1 MNWKKPTSAPYWPRP
16 ELWTRRPK
24 RWASM
29 LRPCIANAS
38 STTCEQ
44 HPMKLAMKLR
54 TRLFL
59 SISALITVA
68 LLGLL
73 LGLVSVMQMAKSQEA
88 LIKHN
93 FVTLDLGLKLRQNLG
108 DQLVMMLNEQPDR
121 NALQQAQEQFR
132 ELLAQGVE
140 HDAQNSIDTGF
151 DQARVDYQQ
160 FLQTYQQNRDGA
172 PSLRDDAALSDSF
185 NKLRN
190 GLLAAHKQALTNIN
204 EAESNSRERALWVA
218 ALLGL
223 VGIAVLGIG
232 FITAHGIA
240 RRFGAPIEALAK
252 AADNIGQ
259 GNFEV
264 TLPISS
270 AAEMNLLTRRF
281 GIMAEALRQH
291 QATNIDELLAGQQR
305 LQAVLDS
312 IDDGLLMID
321 RQGRLEHLN
330 PVAQRQLGWDEDR
343 LGQGLGEA
351 LQRPELDEQLYLTL
365 RGGTLDRAPD
375 DLSVEVDGETRLLTY
390 SLTPVSHTKGHILGA
405 VMVLHD
411 VTEQRAFE
419 RVRSEF
425 VLRASHELRTPV
437 TGMHMAF
444 GLLQERVHFPTESR
458 EADLLNTVN
467 EEMQRLMQLINDLL
481 NFSRYQNGL
490 QKLTLGPCD
499 VSEMLN
505 NARQRFADQAE
516 EQNIVIVVEI
526 QEPLP
531 HLHADHTQLDRVLD
545 NLLDN
550 ALRHTPQNGLI
561 RLQARRHGERV
572 IISVEDNGEG
582 IAYGQQGR
590 IFEPFVQVGRKKGGA
605 GLGLALCKEIVQ
617 LHGGRMGVYSRP
629 TQGTQFYMALPL

>member
-1 MNWKKPTSAPYWPRP
+1 
-16 ELWTRRPK
+16 
-24 RWASM
+24 
-29 LRPCIANAS
+29 
-38 STTCEQ
+38 
-44 HPMKLAMKLR
+44 MKLAMKLR

-73 LGLVSVMQMAKSQEA
+73 LGLVSVMQMARTQES
-88 LIKHN
+88 LIQHN
-93 FVTLDLGLKLRQNLG
+93 FAILDLGLKLRQNLG
-108 DQLVMMLNEQPDR
+108 DQLVLMTGANRD
-121 NALQQAQEQFR
+121 QAELERIQNQFE
-132 ELLAQGVE
+132 ELLEEGSVQ
-140 HDAQNSIDTGF
+140 DTQQNVRNGFEKTKGDYRQFIDTWKQYGNDARGIRGVPQLSESF
-151 DQARVDYQQ
+151 D
-160 FLQTYQQNRDGA
+160 N
-172 PSLRDDAALSDSF
+172 
-185 NKLRN
+185 LRN
-190 GLLAAHKQALTNIN
+190 GLLTVHRKALENISS
-204 EAESNSRERALWVA
+204 AEINSRDRALWIA
-218 ALLGL
+218 GLLGL
-223 VGIAVLGIG
+223 VGLAVLCIG
-232 FITAHGIA
+232 FVTAHGIA

-252 AADNIGQ
+252 AADRIGE
-259 GNFEV
+259 GDYEV

-321 RQGRLEHLN
+321 RQGHLEHLN
-330 PVAQRQLGWDEDR
+330 PVAQRQLGWDESR
-343 LGQGLGEA
+343 LGQSLGDA
-351 LQRPELDEQLYLTL
+351 LGRPELDEQLHLVL
-365 RGGTLDRAPD
+365 RGGTLERAPE
-375 DLSVEVDGETRLLTY
+375 DLSIEIDGESRLLTY
-390 SLTPVSHTKGHILGA
+390 SMTPVSHTKGHILGA

-444 GLLQERVHFPTESR
+444 GLLQERLHFAPETR
-458 EADLLNTVN
+458 EADLLNTVT

-481 NFSRYQNGL
+481 NFSRYQNGR
-490 QKLTLGPCD
+490 QKLKLAPCSIETLLEEARARFED
-499 VSEMLN
+499 KALEQDIVLML
-505 NARQRFADQAE
+505 DM
-516 EQNIVIVVEI
+516 
-526 QEPLP
+526 QEPMP
-531 HLHADHTQLDRVLD
+531 RLHADQSQLERVLD

-561 RLQARRHGERV
+561 RLQARRHGERA

-629 TQGTQFYMALPL
+629 GQGTQFYMALPL

>member
-1 MNWKKPTSAPYWPRP
+1 
-16 ELWTRRPK
+16 
-24 RWASM
+24 
-29 LRPCIANAS
+29 
-38 STTCEQ
+38 
-44 HPMKLAMKLR
+44 MKLAMKLR

-68 LLGLL
+68 LLGLV
-73 LGLVSVMQMAKSQEA
+73 LGLVGVMQMANTQEQSVRD
-88 LIKHN
+88 N
-93 FVTLDLGLKLRQNLG
+93 FILLDLGLKLRQTLG
-108 DQLVMMLNEQPDR
+108 DQLMIMLDDKPDLA
-121 NALQQAQEQFR
+121 ALEASKQQYLALIDEGIAHERKLDDTAASFSRAKADYVEFLEAFTASRQQASQ
-132 ELLAQGVE
+132 L
-140 HDAQNSIDTGF
+140 TGIK
-151 DQARVDYQQ
+151 
-160 FLQTYQQNRDGA
+160 
-172 PSLRDDAALSDSF
+172 ALTEKF
-185 NKLRN
+185 NVLRN
-190 GLLAAHKQALTNIN
+190 GLIEGYREALTNIS
-204 EAESNSRERALWVA
+204 ETQDRARKRAMWISG
-218 ALLGL
+218 LLGL
-223 VGIAVLGIG
+223 VGLAVLIIG

-240 RRFGAPIEALAK
+240 RRFGAPIEALAA
-252 AADNIGQ
+252 AADDIGQ

-270 AAEMNLLTRRF
+270 AAELNLLTRRF
-281 GIMAEALRQH
+281 GVMAQALREH
-291 QATNIDELLAGQQR
+291 QATNVDELLAGQQR

-321 RQGRLEHLN
+321 RQGQLEHLN
-330 PVAQRQLGWDEDR
+330 PVAQRQLGWDEAR

-351 LQRPELDEQLYLTL
+351 LGRLELDEELHLVL
-365 RGGTLDRAPD
+365 RGGTLERAPE
-375 DLSVEVDGETRLLTY
+375 DLSIEVDGESRVLTY
-390 SLTPVSHTKGHILGA
+390 SLTPVSHTQGHILGA

-444 GLLQERVHFPTESR
+444 GLLQERLHFPPESR
-458 EADLLNTVN
+458 EADLLNTVT

-490 QKLTLGPCD
+490 QKLTLAPCSID
-499 VSEMLN
+499 DLLED
-505 NARQRFADQAE
+505 ARLRFAEQAHAKGIE
-516 EQNIVIVVEI
+516 LLVAI
-526 QEPLP
+526 QGPLP
-531 HLHADHTQLDRVLD
+531 RLHADAGQLDRVLD
-545 NLLDN
+545 NLIDN
-550 ALRHTPQNGLI
+550 AMRHTGEDGQI

-629 TQGTQFYMALPL
+629 GQGTQFYMALTV

>member
-1 MNWKKPTSAPYWPRP
+1 
-16 ELWTRRPK
+16 
-24 RWASM
+24 
-29 LRPCIANAS
+29 
-38 STTCEQ
+38 
-44 HPMKLAMKLR
+44 MKLAMKLR

-68 LLGLL
+68 LFGLL
-73 LGLVSVMQMAKSQEA
+73 LGLVSVMQMARTQES
-88 LIKHN
+88 LIQHN
-93 FVTLDLGLKLRQNLG
+93 FAILDLGLKLRQNLG
-108 DQLVMMLNEQPDR
+108 DQLVLMTGAKRD
-121 NALQQAQEQFR
+121 QAELERIQSQFE
-132 ELLAQGVE
+132 ELLEEGSVQ
-140 HDAQNSIDTGF
+140 DTQQNVRNGFEKTKGDYRQFIDTWKQYGN
-151 DQARVDYQQ
+151 DARGIRGVPQ
-160 FLQTYQQNRDGA
+160 
-172 PSLRDDAALSDSF
+172 LSDSF
-185 NKLRN
+185 DNLRN
-190 GLLAAHKQALTNIN
+190 GLLAVHRKALENISS
-204 EAESNSRERALWVA
+204 AEINSRDRALWIA
-218 ALLGL
+218 GLLGL
-223 VGIAVLGIG
+223 VGLAVLCIG
-232 FITAHGIA
+232 FVTAHGIA

-252 AADNIGQ
+252 AADRIGE
-259 GNFEV
+259 GDYEV

-321 RQGRLEHLN
+321 RQGHLEHLN
-330 PVAQRQLGWDEDR
+330 PVAQRQLGWDESR
-343 LGQGLGEA
+343 LGQSLGDA
-351 LQRPELDEQLYLTL
+351 LGRPELDEQLHLVL
-365 RGGTLDRAPD
+365 RGGTLERAPE
-375 DLSVEVDGETRLLTY
+375 DLAIEIDGESRLLTY
-390 SLTPVSHTKGHILGA
+390 SMTPVSHTKGHILGA

-444 GLLQERVHFPTESR
+444 GLLQERLHFAPETR
-458 EADLLNTVN
+458 EADLLNTVT
-467 EEMQRLMQLINDLL
+467 EEMQHLMQLINDLL

-490 QKLTLGPCD
+490 QKLKLAPCSIETLLEEARARFED
-499 VSEMLN
+499 KALEQDIVLML
-505 NARQRFADQAE
+505 DM
-516 EQNIVIVVEI
+516 
-526 QEPLP
+526 QEPMP
-531 HLHADHTQLDRVLD
+531 RLHADQSQLERVLD

-561 RLQARRHGERV
+561 RLQARRHGERA

-629 TQGTQFYMALPL
+629 GQGTQFYMALPL

>member
-1 MNWKKPTSAPYWPRP
+1 
-16 ELWTRRPK
+16 
-24 RWASM
+24 
-29 LRPCIANAS
+29 
-38 STTCEQ
+38 
-44 HPMKLAMKLR
+44 MKLAMKLR

-73 LGLVSVMQMAKSQEA
+73 LGLVSVMQMARTQES
-88 LIKHN
+88 LIQHN
-93 FVTLDLGLKLRQNLG
+93 FAILDLGLKLRQNLG
-108 DQLVMMLNEQPDR
+108 DQLVLMTGAKRD
-121 NALQQAQEQFR
+121 QAELERIQSQFE
-132 ELLAQGVE
+132 ELLEEGSVQ
-140 HDAQNSIDTGF
+140 DTQQNVRNGFEKTKGDYRQFIDTWKQYGN
-151 DQARVDYQQ
+151 DARGIRGVPQ
-160 FLQTYQQNRDGA
+160 
-172 PSLRDDAALSDSF
+172 LSDSF
-185 NKLRN
+185 DNLRN
-190 GLLAAHKQALTNIN
+190 GLLAVHRKALENISS
-204 EAESNSRERALWVA
+204 AEINSRDRALWIA
-218 ALLGL
+218 GLLGL
-223 VGIAVLGIG
+223 VGLAVLCIG
-232 FITAHGIA
+232 FVTAHGIA

-252 AADNIGQ
+252 AADRIGE
-259 GNFEV
+259 GDYEV

-321 RQGRLEHLN
+321 RQGHLEHLN
-330 PVAQRQLGWDEDR
+330 PVAQRQLGWDESR
-343 LGQGLGEA
+343 LGQSLGDA
-351 LQRPELDEQLYLTL
+351 LGRPELDEQLHLVL
-365 RGGTLDRAPD
+365 RGGTLERAPE
-375 DLSVEVDGETRLLTY
+375 DLAIEIDGESRLLTY
-390 SLTPVSHTKGHILGA
+390 SMTPVSHTKGHILGA

-425 VLRASHELRTPV
+425 VLRALHELRTPV

-444 GLLQERVHFPTESR
+444 GLLQERLHFAPETR
-458 EADLLNTVN
+458 EADLLNTVT

-490 QKLTLGPCD
+490 QKLKLAPCSIETLLEEARARFED
-499 VSEMLN
+499 KALEQDIVLML
-505 NARQRFADQAE
+505 DM
-516 EQNIVIVVEI
+516 
-526 QEPLP
+526 QEPMP
-531 HLHADHTQLDRVLD
+531 RLHADQSQLERVLD

-561 RLQARRHGERV
+561 RLQARRHGERA

-629 TQGTQFYMALPL
+629 GQGTQFYMALPL

>member
-1 MNWKKPTSAPYWPRP
+1 
-16 ELWTRRPK
+16 
-24 RWASM
+24 
-29 LRPCIANAS
+29 
-38 STTCEQ
+38 
-44 HPMKLAMKLR
+44 MKLAMKLR

-73 LGLVSVMQMAKSQEA
+73 LGLVGVMQMAGTQES
-88 LIKHN
+88 LIRSN
-93 FVTLDLGLKLRQNLG
+93 FITLDLGLKLRQTLG
-108 DQLVMMLNEQPDR
+108 DQFMFMLNEKPDSA
-121 NALQQAQEQFR
+121 ALEASRQHYF
-132 ELLAQGVE
+132 ELLDQGIRHE
-140 HDAQNSIDTGF
+140 QGMNDQYHGF
-151 DQARVDYQQ
+151 TQARADYLS
-160 FLQTYQQNRDGA
+160 FLDEYDRAKVQLQNLSEN
-172 PSLRDDAALSDSF
+172 PSLAEKF
-185 NKLRN
+185 NVLRN
-190 GLLAAHKQALTNIN
+190 GLIAEHKRALDNIN
-204 EAESNSRERALWVA
+204 QTQIQARERALLISG
-218 ALLGL
+218 LLGL
-223 VGIAVLGIG
+223 VGLAVLIIG

-240 RRFGAPIEALAK
+240 QRFGAPIEALAK

-343 LGQGLGEA
+343 LGQGLGTA
-351 LQRPELDEQLYLTL
+351 LERPELDDELQLVL
-365 RGGTLDRAPD
+365 RGGSLERAPE
-375 DLSVEVDGETRLLTY
+375 DLSIEVDGESRLLTY
-390 SLTPVSHTKGHILGA
+390 SLTPVSHTQGHILGA

-411 VTEQRAFE
+411 VTEQRTFE

-444 GLLQERVHFPTESR
+444 GLLQERVHFADDSR

-490 QKLTLGPCD
+490 QKLTLAPCPIMD
-499 VSEMLN
+499 LLDKAQGRFAAQASEQGIDL
-505 NARQRFADQAE
+505 RVEVQSPLPWLQADQA
-516 EQNIVIVVEI
+516 
-526 QEPLP
+526 
-531 HLHADHTQLDRVLD
+531 QLERVLD
-545 NLLDN
+545 NLIGN
-550 ALRHTPQNGLI
+550 ALRHTGRDGQI

-629 TQGTQFYMALPL
+629 GQGTQFYMALPL

>member
-1 MNWKKPTSAPYWPRP
+1 
-16 ELWTRRPK
+16 
-24 RWASM
+24 
-29 LRPCIANAS
+29 
-38 STTCEQ
+38 
-44 HPMKLAMKLR
+44 MKLAMTLR

-73 LGLVSVMQMAKSQEA
+73 LGLVSVMQMAGTQEA
-88 LIKHN
+88 LIRDN
-93 FVTLDLGLKLRQNLG
+93 FVTLDLGLKLRQTLG
-108 DQLVMMLNEQPDR
+108 DQLIIMLDENPDP
-121 NALQQAQEQFR
+121 AAFEASKQHSL
-132 ELLAQGVE
+132 ELLDEGIAREPSSKGAE
-140 HDAQNSIDTGF
+140 YGF
-151 DQARVDYQQ
+151 KKAKADYQNL
-160 FLQTYQQNRDGA
+160 LQAFDLSRA
-172 PSLRDDAALSDSF
+172 PVQVVNDVGGLTEKF
-185 NKLRN
+185 NALRN
-190 GLLAAHKQALTNIN
+190 GLISEQKRALDNITEIERQA
-204 EAESNSRERALWVA
+204 RERALLVA
-218 ALLGL
+218 GLLGL
-223 VGIAVLGIG
+223 VGVAVLFIG
-232 FITAHGIA
+232 FITAHAIA
-240 RRFGAPIEALAK
+240 RRFGAPIEALVQ

-270 AAEMNLLTRRF
+270 AVEMNQLTRRF
-281 GIMAEALRQH
+281 GIMAEALREH

-312 IDDGLLMID
+312 IDDGLLIID
-321 RQGRLEHLN
+321 RQGHLEHLN
-330 PVAQRQLGWDEDR
+330 PVAQRQLGWDTDR
-343 LGQGLGEA
+343 LGQGLGTA
-351 LQRPELDEQLYLTL
+351 LERPELDEQLQLVL
-365 RGGTLDRAPD
+365 RGGTLERAPE
-375 DLSVEVDGETRLLTY
+375 DLNIEVDGESRLLTY
-390 SLTPVSHTKGHILGA
+390 SLTPVSHTQGHILGA

-444 GLLQERVHFPTESR
+444 GLFRERTHFAADSR
-458 EADLLNTVN
+458 EADLLDTVN

-490 QKLTLGPCD
+490 QKLTLAPCSIEDLLDQAQTRFASSAQEKGIELLVEVQGP
-499 VSEMLN
+499 LP
-505 NARQRFADQAE
+505 RLQADQA
-516 EQNIVIVVEI
+516 
-526 QEPLP
+526 
-531 HLHADHTQLDRVLD
+531 QLERVLD
-545 NLLDN
+545 NLIDN
-550 ALRHTPQNGLI
+550 ALRHTSHDGLI
-561 RLQARRHGERV
+561 RLQARRHGERM

-629 TQGTQFYMALPL
+629 GQGTQFYMALAI

>member
-1 MNWKKPTSAPYWPRP
+1 
-16 ELWTRRPK
+16 
-24 RWASM
+24 
-29 LRPCIANAS
+29 
-38 STTCEQ
+38 
-44 HPMKLAMKLR
+44 MKLAMKLR

-73 LGLVSVMQMAKSQEA
+73 LGLVSVVQMAKTQEA
-88 LIKHN
+88 LIQQS
-93 FVTLDLGLKLRQNLG
+93 FQTLDIGLKLRQNLG
-108 DQLVMMLNEQPDR
+108 DQLVMMLKGRPDSDALKESQAQFHDLLGVAMEYETNNRLHEGLAEVAQAYKSFLDTYEQSGGVAQGLRDNATLSNSF
-121 NALQQAQEQFR
+121 NALR
-132 ELLAQGVE
+132 TSLLAS
-140 HDAQNSIDTGF
+140 HKMALDSIG
-151 DQARVDYQQ
+151 
-160 FLQTYQQNRDGA
+160 
-172 PSLRDDAALSDSF
+172 
-185 NKLRN
+185 
-190 GLLAAHKQALTNIN
+190 
-204 EAESNSRERALWVA
+204 EAESHSRDRALWIA
-218 ALLGL
+218 GLLGL
-223 VGIAVLGIG
+223 VGIAVLCIG

-291 QATNIDELLAGQQR
+291 QATNVDELLAGQQR

-312 IDDGLLMID
+312 IDDGLLIID
-321 RQGRLEHLN
+321 RQGRLEHIN
-330 PVAQRQLGWDEDR
+330 PVAQRQLGWDEGR
-343 LGQGLGEA
+343 LGQGLGDA
-351 LQRPELDEQLYLTL
+351 LQRPEIDIQLQLAL
-365 RGGTLDRAPD
+365 RGGTPEQIPE
-375 DLSVEVDGETRLLTY
+375 DLSIEVDGESRLLTY

-444 GLLQERVHFPTESR
+444 GLLQERVHFPAESR
-458 EADLLNTVN
+458 EADLLTTVN

-490 QKLTLGPCD
+490 QKLTLAP
-499 VSEMLN
+499 VSIDEMLEH
-505 NARQRFADQAE
+505 ARECYESAAQDHG
-516 EQNIVIVVEI
+516 IVLMIEI
-526 QEPLP
+526 QGALP
-531 HLHADHTQLDRVLD
+531 HLHADRAQLDRVLE

-550 ALRHTPQNGLI
+550 ALRHTPDNGLI
-561 RLQARRHGERV
+561 RLQARRHAERV

-629 TQGTQFYMALPL
+629 GQGTQFYMALPI

>member
-1 MNWKKPTSAPYWPRP
+1 
-16 ELWTRRPK
+16 
-24 RWASM
+24 
-29 LRPCIANAS
+29 
-38 STTCEQ
+38 
-44 HPMKLAMKLR
+44 MKLAMKLR

-73 LGLVSVMQMAKSQEA
+73 LGLVSVMQMARTQES
-88 LIKHN
+88 LIQHN
-93 FVTLDLGLKLRQNLG
+93 FAILDLGLKLRQNLG
-108 DQLVMMLNEQPDR
+108 DQLVLMTGANRD
-121 NALQQAQEQFR
+121 QAELERIQSQFE
-132 ELLAQGVE
+132 ELLEEGSVQ
-140 HDAQNSIDTGF
+140 DTQQNVRNGFEKTKGDYRQFIDTWKQYGN
-151 DQARVDYQQ
+151 DVRGIRGVPQ
-160 FLQTYQQNRDGA
+160 
-172 PSLRDDAALSDSF
+172 LSDSF
-185 NKLRN
+185 DNLRN
-190 GLLAAHKQALTNIN
+190 GLLAVHRKALENISS
-204 EAESNSRERALWVA
+204 AEINSRDRALWIA
-218 ALLGL
+218 GLLGL
-223 VGIAVLGIG
+223 VGLAVLCIG
-232 FITAHGIA
+232 FVTAHGIA

-252 AADNIGQ
+252 AADRIGE
-259 GNFEV
+259 GDYEV

-321 RQGRLEHLN
+321 RQGHLEHLN
-330 PVAQRQLGWDEDR
+330 PVAQRQLGWDESR
-343 LGQGLGEA
+343 LGQSLGDA
-351 LQRPELDEQLYLTL
+351 LGRPELDEQLHLVL
-365 RGGTLDRAPD
+365 RGGTLERAPE
-375 DLSVEVDGETRLLTY
+375 DLAIEIDGESRLLTY
-390 SLTPVSHTKGHILGA
+390 SMTPVSHTKGHILGA

-444 GLLQERVHFPTESR
+444 GLLQERLHFAPETR
-458 EADLLNTVN
+458 EADLLNTVT

-490 QKLTLGPCD
+490 QKLKLAPCSIETLLEEARARFENKALEQD
-499 VSEMLN
+499 IVLML
-505 NARQRFADQAE
+505 DM
-516 EQNIVIVVEI
+516 
-526 QEPLP
+526 QEPMP
-531 HLHADHTQLDRVLD
+531 RLHADQSQLERVLD

-561 RLQARRHGERV
+561 RLQARRHGERA

-629 TQGTQFYMALPL
+629 GQGTQFYMALPL

>member
-1 MNWKKPTSAPYWPRP
+1 
-16 ELWTRRPK
+16 
-24 RWASM
+24 
-29 LRPCIANAS
+29 
-38 STTCEQ
+38 
-44 HPMKLAMKLR
+44 MKLAMKLR

-73 LGLVSVMQMAKSQEA
+73 LGLVSVMQMARTQES
-88 LIKHN
+88 LIQHN
-93 FVTLDLGLKLRQNLG
+93 FAILDLGLKLRQNLG
-108 DQLVMMLNEQPDR
+108 DQLVLMTGANRDQAELDR
-121 NALQQAQEQFR
+121 IQSQFE
-132 ELLAQGVE
+132 ELLEEGSVQ
-140 HDAQNSIDTGF
+140 DTQQNVRNGFEKTKGDYRQFIDTWKQCGN
-151 DQARVDYQQ
+151 DARGIRGVPQ
-160 FLQTYQQNRDGA
+160 
-172 PSLRDDAALSDSF
+172 LSDSF
-185 NKLRN
+185 DNLRN
-190 GLLAAHKQALTNIN
+190 GLLAVHRKALENISS
-204 EAESNSRERALWVA
+204 AEINSRDRALWIA
-218 ALLGL
+218 GLLGL
-223 VGIAVLGIG
+223 VGLAVLCIG
-232 FITAHGIA
+232 FVTAHGIA

-252 AADNIGQ
+252 AADRIGE
-259 GNFEV
+259 GDYEV

-321 RQGRLEHLN
+321 RQGHLEHLN
-330 PVAQRQLGWDEDR
+330 PVAQRQLGWDESR
-343 LGQGLGEA
+343 LGQSLGDA
-351 LQRPELDEQLYLTL
+351 LGRPELDEQLHLVL
-365 RGGTLDRAPD
+365 RGGTLERAPE
-375 DLSVEVDGETRLLTY
+375 DLAIEIDGESRLLTY
-390 SLTPVSHTKGHILGA
+390 SMTPVSHTKGHILGA

-444 GLLQERVHFPTESR
+444 GLLQERLHFAPETR
-458 EADLLNTVN
+458 EADLLNTVT

-490 QKLTLGPCD
+490 QKLKLAPCSIETLLEEARARFED
-499 VSEMLN
+499 KALEQDIVLML
-505 NARQRFADQAE
+505 DM
-516 EQNIVIVVEI
+516 
-526 QEPLP
+526 QEPMP
-531 HLHADHTQLDRVLD
+531 RLHADQSQLERVLD

-561 RLQARRHGERV
+561 RLQARRHGERA

-629 TQGTQFYMALPL
+629 GQGTQFYMALPL

>member
-1 MNWKKPTSAPYWPRP
+1 
-16 ELWTRRPK
+16 
-24 RWASM
+24 
-29 LRPCIANAS
+29 
-38 STTCEQ
+38 
-44 HPMKLAMKLR
+44 MKLAMKLR

-73 LGLVSVMQMAKSQEA
+73 LGLVGVMQIASSQES
-88 LIKHN
+88 LIRSN
-93 FVTLDLGLKLRQNLG
+93 FITLDLGLKLRQTLG
-108 DQLVMMLNEQPDR
+108 DQFMFMLNEKPESA
-121 NALQQAQEQFR
+121 ALEASRQHYF
-132 ELLAQGVE
+132 ELLDQGIRHE
-140 HDAQNSIDTGF
+140 QGMNDQYHGF
-151 DQARVDYQQ
+151 TQARADYLS
-160 FLQTYQQNRDGA
+160 FLAEYDRAKVQLQNLSEN
-172 PSLRDDAALSDSF
+172 PSLSEKF
-185 NKLRN
+185 NVLRN
-190 GLLAAHKQALTNIN
+190 GLIAEHKRALDNIN
-204 EAESNSRERALWVA
+204 QTQIQARERALLISG
-218 ALLGL
+218 LLGL
-223 VGIAVLGIG
+223 VGLAVLIIG

-240 RRFGAPIEALAK
+240 QRFGAPIEALAK

-330 PVAQRQLGWDEDR
+330 PVAQRQLGWVEDR
-343 LGQGLGEA
+343 LGQGLGTA
-351 LQRPELDEQLYLTL
+351 LERPELDDELQLVL
-365 RGGTLDRAPD
+365 RGGSLERAPE
-375 DLSVEVDGETRLLTY
+375 DLSIEVDGESRLLTY
-390 SLTPVSHTKGHILGA
+390 SLTPVSHTQGHILGA

-411 VTEQRAFE
+411 VTEQRTFE

-444 GLLQERVHFPTESR
+444 GLLQERVHFADDTR

-490 QKLTLGPCD
+490 QKLTLAPCPIVD
-499 VSEMLN
+499 LLDQAQSRFAEQASEQGIDL
-505 NARQRFADQAE
+505 RVEVQSPLPWLQADQA
-516 EQNIVIVVEI
+516 
-526 QEPLP
+526 
-531 HLHADHTQLDRVLD
+531 QLERVLD
-545 NLLDN
+545 NLIGN
-550 ALRHTPQNGLI
+550 ALRHTGRDGQI

-629 TQGTQFYMALPL
+629 GQGTQFYMALPL

>member
-1 MNWKKPTSAPYWPRP
+1 
-16 ELWTRRPK
+16 
-24 RWASM
+24 
-29 LRPCIANAS
+29 
-38 STTCEQ
+38 
-44 HPMKLAMKLR
+44 MKLAIKLR

-68 LLGLL
+68 LLGLV
-73 LGLVSVMQMAKSQEA
+73 LGVVSVMQMAKNQEQ
-88 LIKHN
+88 LIRNN
-93 FVTLDLGLKLRQNLG
+93 FITLDLGLKLRQSLG
-108 DQLVMMLNEQPDR
+108 DQLILMLRNPPDPQ
-121 NALQQAQEQFR
+121 ALQASTR
-132 ELLAQGVE
+132 EYLALLDEGIE
-140 HDAQNSIDTGF
+140 HERKNDLHNGF
-151 DQARVDYQQ
+151 AQAREDYKHFMQAFHQ
-160 FLQTYQQNRDGA
+160 AN
-172 PSLRDDAALSDSF
+172 SAALNLSTDNELASRF
-185 NKLRN
+185 NQLRN
-190 GLLAAHKQALTNIN
+190 GLITEYRRALDTIYAAQAS
-204 EAESNSRERALWVA
+204 ARERALIIA
-218 ALLGL
+218 SLLGL
-223 VGIAVLGIG
+223 VGIAVLIIG

-252 AADNIGQ
+252 AADNIGK

-264 TLPISS
+264 VLPLSS
-270 AAEMNLLTRRF
+270 ATEMNLLTRRF

-291 QATNIDELLAGQQR
+291 QATNVDELLAGQQR

-321 RQGRLEHLN
+321 QQGRLEHLN
-330 PVAQRQLGWDEDR
+330 PVAQRQLGWDESR
-343 LGQGLGEA
+343 LGQPLGEA
-351 LQRPELDEQLYLTL
+351 LQRPELDQQLQTVL
-365 RGGTLDRAPD
+365 RGGSLERLPE
-375 DLSVEVDGETRLLTY
+375 DLSVDIEGENRLLTY
-390 SLTPVSHTKGHILGA
+390 SLTPVSQPKGPILGA

-444 GLLQERVHFPTESR
+444 GLFLERARFDPQSR
-458 EADLLNTVN
+458 ETDLLNTVN
-467 EEMQRLMQLINDLL
+467 EEMLRLMQLINDLL

-490 QKLTLGPCD
+490 QKLTLAPCD
-499 VSEMLN
+499 VPQMLEQ
-505 NARQRFADQAE
+505 ARARFAERAAAKNVELLIELQQPLPDLNADQA
-516 EQNIVIVVEI
+516 
-526 QEPLP
+526 
-531 HLHADHTQLDRVLD
+531 QLERVLD

-550 ALRHTPQNGLI
+550 ALRHTANGGQI

-617 LHGGRMGVYSRP
+617 LHGGRIGVYSRP
-629 TQGTQFYMALPL
+629 GQGTQFYMALPL

>member
-1 MNWKKPTSAPYWPRP
+1 
-16 ELWTRRPK
+16 
-24 RWASM
+24 
-29 LRPCIANAS
+29 
-38 STTCEQ
+38 
-44 HPMKLAMKLR
+44 MKLR

-73 LGLVSVMQMAKSQEA
+73 LGLVSVMQMAKTQEA
-88 LIKHN
+88 LIRNN
-93 FVTLDLGLKLRQNLG
+93 FITLDLGLKLRQTLG
-108 DQLVMMLNEQPDR
+108 DQLLIMLNHNPDR
-121 NALQQAQEQFR
+121 TALDDSRQEYLA
-132 ELLAQGVE
+132 LLEQGIE
-140 HDAQNSIDTGF
+140 HERQNNVRNGF
-151 DQARVDYQQ
+151 TQARDDYQR
-160 FLQTYQQNRDGA
+160 FFEAFERADGTPA
-172 PSLRDDAALSDSF
+172 GVNGNTELTHRF
-185 NKLRN
+185 NTLRN
-190 GLLAAHKQALTNIN
+190 GLIGEHKQALDNIN
-204 EAESNSRERALWVA
+204 DIEHQARNRALLIA
-218 ALLGL
+218 GLLGL
-223 VGIAVLGIG
+223 VGLAVLIIG

-240 RRFGAPIEALAK
+240 RRFGGPIEALAK

-259 GNFEV
+259 GNFDV
-264 TLPISS
+264 TLPLSA

-281 GIMAEALRQH
+281 GIMAQALREH
-291 QATNIDELLAGQQR
+291 QATNVDELLAGQQR
-305 LQAVLDS
+305 LQSVLDS

-321 RQGRLEHLN
+321 RQGHLEHLN
-330 PVAQRQLGWDEDR
+330 PVAQRQLGWDDEC
-343 LGQGLGEA
+343 LGQGLGSA
-351 LQRPELDEQLYLTL
+351 LQRPELDEQLQLVL
-365 RGGTLDRAPD
+365 RGGTLERAPE
-375 DLSVEVDGETRLLTY
+375 DLSVEVDGESRLLTY
-390 SLTPVSHTKGHILGA
+390 SLTPVSHPQGHILGA

-444 GLLQERVHFPTESR
+444 GLLQERLRFPEESR

-490 QKLTLGPCD
+490 QKLTLAPCTL
-499 VSEMLN
+499 EELLEQ
-505 NARQRFADQAE
+505 ARNRFIGTATAQGIELRVELQA
-516 EQNIVIVVEI
+516 
-526 QEPLP
+526 PLP
-531 HLHADHTQLDRVLD
+531 RLHADRMQLERVLD
-545 NLLDN
+545 NLIDN
-550 ALRHTPQNGLI
+550 ALRHTAKGGLI

-629 TQGTQFYMALPL
+629 GQGTQFYLALPL

>member
-1 MNWKKPTSAPYWPRP
+1 
-16 ELWTRRPK
+16 
-24 RWASM
+24 
-29 LRPCIANAS
+29 
-38 STTCEQ
+38 
-44 HPMKLAMKLR
+44 MKLAMKLR

-73 LGLVSVMQMAKSQEA
+73 LGLVSVMQMANTQEQSVRD
-88 LIKHN
+88 N
-93 FVTLDLGLKLRQNLG
+93 FVLLDLGLKLRQTLG
-108 DQLVMMLNEQPDR
+108 DQLMIMLDENP
-121 NALQQAQEQFR
+121 NLAALEESKRQYF
-132 ELLAQGVE
+132 ELLDEGIAHEQALGDPPASFSRAKSDYISFLE
-140 HDAQNSIDTGF
+140 AF
-151 DQARVDYQQ
+151 DDSRQQ
-160 FLQTYQQNRDGA
+160 PKQ
-172 PSLRDDAALSDSF
+172 
-185 NKLRN
+185 
-190 GLLAAHKQALTNIN
+190 LAGIQALTDKFNVLRSGLIEGYRHALN
-204 EAESNSRERALWVA
+204 KISDTQDRARERALLISS
-218 ALLGL
+218 LLGL
-223 VGIAVLGIG
+223 VGLAVLIIG
-232 FITAHGIA
+232 FVTAHGIA
-240 RRFGAPIEALAK
+240 RRFGAPIEALAA
-252 AADNIGQ
+252 AADDIGQ

-270 AAEMNLLTRRF
+270 AAELNLLTRRF
-281 GIMAEALRQH
+281 GIMAQALREH
-291 QATNIDELLAGQQR
+291 QATNVDELLAGQQR

-330 PVAQRQLGWDEDR
+330 PVAQRQLGWDQER

-351 LQRPELDEQLYLTL
+351 LGRIELDDELQLVL
-365 RGGTLDRAPD
+365 RGGTQERAPD
-375 DLSVEVDGETRLLTY
+375 DLSIEVDGESRVLIY
-390 SLTPVSHTKGHILGA
+390 SLTPVIHTQGQILGA

-444 GLLQERVHFPTESR
+444 GLLQERVHFPEESR

-490 QKLTLGPCD
+490 QKLTLAPC
-499 VSEMLN
+499 SIEELLEA
-505 NARQRFADQAE
+505 ARMRFAGQAQAKGIE
-516 EQNIVIVVEI
+516 LLVEI
-526 QEPLP
+526 QGPLP
-531 HLHADHTQLDRVLD
+531 RLHADAAQLDRVLD
-545 NLLDN
+545 NLIDN
-550 ALRHTPQNGLI
+550 AMRHTNDDGQI

-629 TQGTQFYMALPL
+629 GQGTQFYMALTV

>member
-1 MNWKKPTSAPYWPRP
+1 
-16 ELWTRRPK
+16 
-24 RWASM
+24 
-29 LRPCIANAS
+29 
-38 STTCEQ
+38 
-44 HPMKLAMKLR
+44 MKLAIKLR

-73 LGLVSVMQMAKSQEA
+73 LGVVSVMQMAKTQEA
-88 LIKHN
+88 LIRNN
-93 FVTLDLGLKLRQNLG
+93 FITLDLGLKLRQSLG
-108 DQLVMMLNEQPDR
+108 DQLILMLRNQPDPK
-121 NALQQAQEQFR
+121 ALQASTR
-132 ELLAQGVE
+132 EYLALLDEGIE
-140 HDAQNSIDTGF
+140 HERKNNLHSGF
-151 DQARVDYQQ
+151 TQARTDYES
-160 FLQTYQQNRDGA
+160 FLKALNPAQPNTPDLSTDNELRNR
-172 PSLRDDAALSDSF
+172 F
-185 NKLRN
+185 NLLRN
-190 GLLAAHKQALTNIN
+190 GLITEHRKALENIYSAQAS
-204 EAESNSRERALWVA
+204 ARDRALIIA
-218 ALLGL
+218 LLLGL
-223 VGIAVLGIG
+223 VGLAVLTIG

-252 AADNIGQ
+252 AADNIGK

-264 TLPISS
+264 VLPLSS
-270 AAEMNLLTRRF
+270 ATEMNLLTRRF

-291 QATNIDELLAGQQR
+291 QATNVDELLAGQQR

-321 RQGRLEHLN
+321 QQGRLEHLN
-330 PVAQRQLGWDEDR
+330 PVAQRQLGWDQSR
-343 LGQGLGEA
+343 LSQPLGEA
-351 LQRPELDEQLYLTL
+351 LMRPELDQQLLTVL
-365 RGGTLDRAPD
+365 RGGNLERAPE
-375 DLSVEVDGETRLLTY
+375 DLSVDIEGEKRLLTY
-390 SLTPVSHTKGHILGA
+390 SLTPVSQPKGPILGA

-444 GLLQERVHFPTESR
+444 GLFMERARFDPQSR
-458 EADLLNTVN
+458 ETDLLNTVN

-481 NFSRYQNGL
+481 NFSRYQNGM
-490 QKLTLGPCD
+490 QKLTLAPCD
-499 VSEMLN
+499 LPDMLED
-505 NARQRFADQAE
+505 ARTRFAARAAAKGIELQVDLQP
-516 EQNIVIVVEI
+516 
-526 QEPLP
+526 PLP
-531 HLHADHTQLDRVLD
+531 VLNADQPQLERVID

-550 ALRHTPQNGLI
+550 ALRHTASGGQI

-572 IISVEDNGEG
+572 IISIEDNGEG

-617 LHGGRMGVYSRP
+617 LHGGRIGVYSRP
-629 TQGTQFYMALPL
+629 GQGTQFYMALPLL

>member
-1 MNWKKPTSAPYWPRP
+1 
-16 ELWTRRPK
+16 
-24 RWASM
+24 
-29 LRPCIANAS
+29 
-38 STTCEQ
+38 
-44 HPMKLAMKLR
+44 MKLAMTLR

-73 LGLVSVMQMAKSQEA
+73 LGLVSVMQMAGTQEA
-88 LIKHN
+88 LIRDN
-93 FVTLDLGLKLRQNLG
+93 FVRLDLGLKLRQTLG
-108 DQLVMMLNEQPDR
+108 DQLIIMLGEKPDPAAFEASR
-121 NALQQAQEQFR
+121 QHYL
-132 ELLAQGVE
+132 ELLDEGIAHEPSSEGAQY
-140 HDAQNSIDTGF
+140 GF
-151 DQARVDYQQ
+151 KKAKADYQS
-160 FLQTYQQNRDGA
+160 FLQAYDLSRDTAQVFTGGGD
-172 PSLRDDAALSDSF
+172 LTEKF
-185 NKLRN
+185 NTLRN
-190 GLLAAHKQALTNIN
+190 GLI
-204 EAESNSRERALWVA
+204 AEQKRALDNISETERQA
-218 ALLGL
+218 RDRALLIAGLLGL
-223 VGIAVLGIG
+223 IGVGVLFIG
-232 FITAHGIA
+232 FITAHAIA
-240 RRFGAPIEALAK
+240 QRFGAPIEALAA

-270 AAEMNLLTRRF
+270 AVEMNQLTRRF

-312 IDDGLLMID
+312 IDDGLLIID
-321 RQGRLEHLN
+321 RQGQLEHLN
-330 PVAQRQLGWDEDR
+330 PVAQRQLGWDTER
-343 LGQGLGEA
+343 LGQGLGTA
-351 LQRPELDEQLYLTL
+351 LERPELDEQLHLVL
-365 RGGTLDRAPD
+365 RGGTLERVPD
-375 DLSVEVDGETRLLTY
+375 DLSIEVDGESRLLTY
-390 SLTPVSHTKGHILGA
+390 SLTPVSHTQGHILGA

-444 GLLQERVHFPTESR
+444 GLFRERAHFAEDSR

-490 QKLTLGPCD
+490 QKLTLAPCSIEDLLEQAQARFAGPAQEKGIELL
-499 VSEMLN
+499 VEVQGTLP
-505 NARQRFADQAE
+505 RLQADQA
-516 EQNIVIVVEI
+516 
-526 QEPLP
+526 
-531 HLHADHTQLDRVLD
+531 QLERVLD
-545 NLLDN
+545 NLIDN
-550 ALRHTPQNGLI
+550 ALRHTSRDGLI

-629 TQGTQFYMALPL
+629 GQGTQFYMALTV